1 MNLEHYW
8 DLVIRYGTKA
18 GLMIIAA
25 LILWIVGRLL
35 IRLVDKLLKT
45 VMDKQNIDPT
55 LTRYAVNVVNV
66 ALNVT
71 LVVAILGY
79 FGVQTTTFA
88 ALIAGAGV
96 ALGLAWSGL
105 LANFAAGAFLVILR
119 PYKVGDFVQI
129 NDTMGTVEE
138 IGLFFTGINTL
149 NNDRIYHGNAKVLGG
164 TIENYSSNAY
174 RRVEL
179 KCQLASD
186 VDHVHASDLLRQ
198 NLAKI
203 PNVLS
208 DPAPLVEIFEFTDI
222 GPKLAVFPFCNNAH
236 YWQVYWDTNRVIRET
251 MIQGGFPYGLAKQVW
266 IDQQGTPKA

>member
-35 IRLVDKLLKT
+35 IRLVDKLLKK
-45 VMDKQNIDPT
+45 VMDKQAIDPT

-66 ALNVT
+66 ALNIA

-88 ALIAGAGV
+88 ALIAGVGV

-105 LANFAAGAFLVILR
+105 LANFAAGAFLMILR

-149 NNDRIYHGNAKVLGG
+149 NNDRIYHGNAKVLVVLLK
-164 TIENYSSNAY
+164 TI
-174 RRVEL
+174 
-179 KCQLASD
+179 
-186 VDHVHASDLLRQ
+186 HP
-198 NLAKI
+198 I
-203 PNVLS
+203 PIVVLS
-208 DPAPLVEIFEFTDI
+208 SSVSWPVMLIMCMPANCCARISQKFPTCSVILRHLSKFSNLRISARNWRFSRFVIMPTIGRFTGILI
-222 GPKLAVFPFCNNAH
+222 G
-236 YWQVYWDTNRVIRET
+236 
-251 MIQGGFPYGLAKQVW
+251 
-266 IDQQGTPKA
+266 

>member
-1 MNLEHYW
+1 VNLEHYW
-8 DLVIRYGTKA
+8 NVIAQYGTEAILK
-18 GLMIIAA
+18 IVAA
-25 LILWIVGRLL
+25 IILWIIGRWL
-35 IRLVDKLLKT
+35 IRLVDHLVKRG
-45 VMDKQNIDPT
+45 MNRSNIDPT
-55 LTRYAVNVVNV
+55 LTRYTISILNIALTV
-66 ALNVT
+66 A

-88 ALIAGAGV
+88 AMVAGAGV

-105 LANFAAGAFLVILR
+105 LANFAAGAFLMVLR
-119 PYKVGDFVQI
+119 PFKVGDFVQI
-129 NDTMGTVEE
+129 GDTMGTVEE
-138 IGLFFTGINTL
+138 VGLFFSAINTL

-164 TIENYSSNAY
+164 TIENYSTNPF

-186 VDHVHASDLLRQ
+186 VDHVKASQMLRN

-203 PNVLS
+203 PNVLT
-208 DPAPLVEIFEFTDI
+208 DPAPLVEILEFTDV

-251 MIQGGFPYGLAKQVW
+251 MLEGGFPYGLPKQLW
-266 IDQQGTPKA
+266 IDQKPAG